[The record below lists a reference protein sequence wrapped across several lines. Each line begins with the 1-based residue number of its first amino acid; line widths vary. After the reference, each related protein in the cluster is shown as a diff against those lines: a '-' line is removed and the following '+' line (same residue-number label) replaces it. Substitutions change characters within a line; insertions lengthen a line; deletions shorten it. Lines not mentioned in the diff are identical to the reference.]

1 MSKKYN
7 SIDLFKFLCALL
19 IIIIH
24 ANPFDDYS
32 KILSF
37 GLRNIVCVVAVP
49 FFFVAS
55 GFLCFRKVELLDGEE
70 KKQYIKKFLKRILLM
85 YLLWSAIYFM
95 FVVLNWINNGFT
107 IYSVLEYIRDFL
119 FEGSYHTI
127 WFLPALFSATLIV
140 YLLRKKM
147 TYKQI
152 FIISLPIYIFT
163 LLGSSYYGITEKI
176 PVISNIY
183 NIYYSI
189 FETIKNGVCF
199 GFIYVALGALIGANN
214 EKIKISKKINIVL
227 IIAFYILLAIEEFIV
242 AHFNW
247 NSRGVDTV
255 IMLLPLSFFI
265 FTFVLNLELKDRK
278 VYGTLRKYSL
288 LMFLSQ
294 RIPLTIFELCFGNT
308 LIVTNSILNFVS
320 VLLCTL
326 LLSFIIIKLSDKY
339 TKLKVLM

>member
-1 MSKKYN
+1 MSKNYN
-7 SIDLFKFLCALL
+7 SIDLFKFICALL
-19 IIIIH
+19 IIIAH

-37 GLRNIVCVVAVP
+37 GVRNIVCVIAVP

-55 GFLCFRKVELLDGEE
+55 GFLCFRKVELLEGEE
-70 KKQYIKKFLKRILLM
+70 KKNYIKKFLKRILLM
-85 YLLWSAIYFM
+85 YLLWSAIYFV
-95 FVVLNWINNGFT
+95 FVAINWINNGFT
-107 IYSVLEYIRDFL
+107 IYSVLEYVRDFF
-119 FEGSYHTI
+119 FEGSYQTI

-140 YLLRKKM
+140 YLLRKKLS
-147 TYKQI
+147 YKQI
-152 FIISLPIYIFT
+152 FIISLPFYLFT
-163 LLGSSYYGITEKI
+163 LLGSSYYGIAENI
-176 PVISNIY
+176 PVIRDIY
-183 NIYYSI
+183 NVYYSV

-199 GFIYVALGALIGANN
+199 GFIYVTLGALIATNI
-214 EKIKISKKINIVL
+214 EKIKISKKINIAL
-227 IIAFYILLAIEEFIV
+227 IIVFYILLAIEEFVV

-247 NSRGVDTV
+247 NSRSVDTV

-294 RIPLTIFELCFGNT
+294 RIPLTIFELCLGNT
-308 LIVTNSILNFVS
+308 LLVTNSMIYFVS
-320 VLLCTL
+320 ILLCTL

-339 TKLKVLM
+339 TKLKVLF